1 MIRYDIDNCLSDSI
15 IFLGTKV
22 SIYVITKN
30 YSLQPMH
37 KVFLFLMKTKK
48 RMLCCHFIYDDS
60 LWNQVARMT
69 LRHCVLGTDDV
80 IGCAANCIVL
90 FCARAYVSVE
100 KS

>member
-1 MIRYDIDNCLSDSI
+1 MIRYDIDNYLSDSI

-48 RMLCCHFIYDDS
+48 RMLLSFYLWRFTVEPGGSDDITS
-60 LWNQVARMT
+60 LRPRYRRRMWSDAPQIASFFFAREPT
-69 LRHCVLGTDDV
+69 
-80 IGCAANCIVL
+80 
-90 FCARAYVSVE
+90 
-100 KS
+100 